1 MKKVLFVA
9 TVVGHIKAF
18 HLPFLKQLQ
27 ENGWETHVAAKAD
40 SVSETEIK
48 YCDTFH
54 NVDFTRNPFT
64 FSNLKTYFQLKEIM
78 KSHNFDIIHCHTPV
92 GGAITR
98 LAVKNIHSNKV
109 AKVIYT
115 AHGFHF
121 YNGAPLLNWLV
132 YYPIEKFLSRYTDVL
147 ITINKEDFARAKTF
161 HARKVE
167 YVPGVGIDI
176 DKIQA
181 VTVDKTKKRKELGI
195 PDNAFL
201 FISVGELNR
210 NKNHEIVIRALSMLD
225 TNDNLYYIIAGIGPL
240 KEHLQS
246 LIKKSGLSSRIQLL
260 GYRSDIIELL
270 KISDC
275 FVFPSLREGLPVA
288 LMEAITCGLF
298 IVCSNI
304 RGNTDLVEGNMTG
317 YLLFQN
323 TNMNSL
329 LSCLNNAPVT
339 KDKCGEKLSKK
350 VIPFEQ
356 DIVIEQMK
364 KVYSKCLSEGIRHE

>member
-1 MKKVLFVA
+1 M
-9 TVVGHIKAF
+9 
-18 HLPFLKQLQ
+18 
-27 ENGWETHVAAKAD
+27 
-40 SVSETEIK
+40 
-48 YCDTFH
+48 
-54 NVDFTRNPFT
+54 
-64 FSNLKTYFQLKEIM
+64 
-78 KSHNFDIIHCHTPV
+78 
-92 GGAITR
+92 
-98 LAVKNIHSNKV
+98 
-109 AKVIYT
+109 
-115 AHGFHF
+115 
-121 YNGAPLLNWLV
+121 
-132 YYPIEKFLSRYTDVL
+132 
-147 ITINKEDFARAKTF
+147 
-161 HARKVE
+161 
-167 YVPGVGIDI
+167 
-176 DKIQA
+176 
-181 VTVDKTKKRKELGI
+181 
-195 PDNAFL
+195 
-201 FISVGELNR
+201 
-210 NKNHEIVIRALSMLD
+210 
-225 TNDNLYYIIAGIGPL
+225 
-240 KEHLQS
+240 
-246 LIKKSGLSSRIQLL
+246 L

>member
-9 TVVGHIKAF
+9 TVVGHIRAF
-18 HLPFLKQLQ
+18 HLPILKWLQ

-40 SVSETEIK
+40 SALVNNVE
-48 YCDTFH
+48 YCNVFH
-54 NVDFTRNPFT
+54 NIDFTRKPFT
-64 FSNLKTYFQLKEIM
+64 FNNILAYCQLKKVFEQY
-78 KSHNFDIIHCHTPV
+78 NFDIIHCHTPV

-98 LAVKNIHSNKV
+98 LAAKNVRIKGT
-109 AKVIYT
+109 KVIYT

-121 YNGAPLLNWLV
+121 YKGAPFLNWLV

-161 HARKVE
+161 HAKKVE
-167 YVPGVGIDI
+167 YIPGVGIDI

-246 LIKKSGLSSRIQLL
+246 LIKKSGLSSRIKLL